1 MPAPCKFWKKT
12 GKIASFQTGFPGS
25 AFFPARLRRKPS
37 PHLYA
42 AEVLIFTCFLYILFE
57 TLSSIHYIRS
67 REKRFC
73 RPNPPVYAERE
84 DFYFFFQGGLVV
96 VERAN
101 ILIEALPYIRR
112 FYQKTVVIKYGG
124 HAMVAEDLKESF
136 AKDIV
141 LMKYIGINP
150 VVVHG
155 GGPQIGNMLRRIGK
169 KTDFYEGMR
178 ITDADTMDIVEMVL
192 AGKVNKEIVALI
204 NRQGGLA
211 IGLSGKDAHLIEA
224 RKLQIFRDM
233 GEDQPPEIMDI
244 GHVGEVSRV
253 NLDILE
259 DTGAKQHYP
268 GDCAGWCGRG
278 RGDLQ
283 HQCGPGCGSDI
294 GRAQG
299 RQTPAYD
306 GCIRRA
312 RQGWESDI
320 QHDHPEAEAA
330 MRNETLRGGMI
341 PKIQCAVDA
350 LEAGAEKVHIVDG
363 RLPHAILL
371 EMFTD
376 AGIGT
381 EILRSRG
388 QEK

>member
-1 MPAPCKFWKKT
+1 MT
-12 GKIASFQTGFPGS
+12 
-25 AFFPARLRRKPS
+25 
-37 PHLYA
+37 
-42 AEVLIFTCFLYILFE
+42 
-57 TLSSIHYIRS
+57 
-67 REKRFC
+67 
-73 RPNPPVYAERE
+73 
-84 DFYFFFQGGLVV
+84 
-96 VERAN
+96 ERAT

-112 FYQKTVVIKYGG
+112 FNQKTVVIKYGG

-155 GGPQIGNMLRRIGK
+155 GGPQIGDMLRRIGK

-204 NRQGGLA
+204 NHQGGLA
-211 IGLSGKDAHLIEA
+211 IGLSGKDGRLIEA
-224 RKLQIFRDM
+224 RKLKIFKDL
-233 GEDQPPEIMDI
+233 GEDRPPEIMDI

-253 NLDILE
+253 NLDILKTLE
-259 DTGAKQHYP
+259 QSNIIPVIAPIGVGESGETYNINADLVAGAI
-268 GDCAGWCGRG
+268 AGALKAAKLLLMTDVSGVLDKEG
-278 RGDLQ
+278 NLI
-283 HQCGPGCGSDI
+283 SSMTI
-294 GRAQG
+294 A
-299 RQTPAYD
+299 
-306 GCIRRA
+306 
-312 RQGWESDI
+312 
-320 QHDHPEAEAA
+320 EAETA

-363 RLPHAILL
+363 RLPHAIIL